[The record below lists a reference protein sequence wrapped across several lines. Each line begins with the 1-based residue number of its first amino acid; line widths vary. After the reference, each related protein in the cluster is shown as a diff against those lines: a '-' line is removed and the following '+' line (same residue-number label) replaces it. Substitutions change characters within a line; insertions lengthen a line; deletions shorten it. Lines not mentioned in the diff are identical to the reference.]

1 MSALP
6 ETQDAAV
13 KPDWNALADKLEG
26 IAEELMTAAPGAPD
40 ETERQLME
48 LHAIS
53 VRHIARRLR
62 LFPEEPVI
70 APAR

>member
-1 MSALP
+1 MSESEA
-6 ETQDAAV
+6 
-13 KPDWNALADKLEG
+13 KPDWNALADKLEA
-26 IAEELMTAAPGAPD
+26 IAEELMNAAPAAPD

-62 LFPEEPVI
+62 LFPEEPI
-70 APAR
+70 AAPAR